1 MNMEIERVC
10 IIGAGTMGSGI
21 AQLVATHGY
30 TVNLVDLN
38 DAILKNAKNS
48 IEKNLERHYVA
59 RDKISKEEASSII
72 DSIHIMIDQ
81 EEAIKN
87 VDIVIEAVFEDMD
100 LKTKLM
106 ARLDSLCVQKVILA
120 SNTSS
125 LSISDMAS
133 QSKNQERIVGIHF
146 FNPAPVMKLIELIKG
161 KNTSDETLKI
171 AKEFSKKLEK
181 RVVVVKDSPGF
192 VTSRLIYIMCNEAIK
207 MKEEGL
213 ASTEDID
220 AACKMAFNF
229 PMGPLELSDLVGL
242 DVYQH
247 IGEYLASEFGDK
259 YKPSPLINEMV
270 SKNAL
275 GRKTN
280 KGFYEYN

>member
-1 MNMEIERVC
+1 MQIERVS

-21 AQLVATHGY
+21 AQLISTHGY
-30 TVNLVDLN
+30 AVNLVDLSE
-38 DAILKNAKNS
+38 DILKNAKKS

-59 RDKISKEEASSII
+59 RDKMTKDQAGLILN
-72 DSIHIMIDQ
+72 SIHTMIDI
-81 EEAIKN
+81 EEAIKD
-87 VDIVIEAVFEDMD
+87 VDLIIEAVFEDME
-100 LKTKLM
+100 LKTSLM
-106 ARLDSLCVQKVILA
+106 AKLDSLCDDSIILA

-161 KNTSDETLKI
+161 KNTSDETLQI
-171 AKEFSKKLEK
+171 AKDFSKKLDK
-181 RVVVVKDSPGF
+181 RVVIVKDSPGF
-192 VTSRLIYIMCNEAIK
+192 VTSRLIYTMCNEAIK

-247 IGEYLASEFGDK
+247 IGEYLTREFGEK

-270 SKNAL
+270 KKNAL

>member
-1 MNMEIERVC
+1 MEIKRVC
-10 IIGAGTMGSGI
+10 IIGAGIMGSGI
-21 AQLVATHGY
+21 AQLVSTHGY
-30 TVNLVDLN
+30 AVNLVDLS
-38 DAILKNAKNS
+38 DDILKNAKNS

-59 RDKISKEEASSII
+59 RDKMTKDQAGLILN
-72 DSIHIMIDQ
+72 SIHTMIEI
-81 EEAIKN
+81 EEAIKD
-87 VDIVIEAVFEDMD
+87 VDLIIEAVFEDME
-100 LKTKLM
+100 LKTNLM
-106 ARLDSLCVQKVILA
+106 AKLDSLCEKNIILA

-161 KNTSDETLKI
+161 KNTSDETLQI
-171 AKEFSKKLEK
+171 AKDFSKKLDK
-181 RVVVVKDSPGF
+181 RVVIVKDSPGF
-192 VTSRLIYIMCNEAIK
+192 VTSRLIYTMCNEAIK

-220 AACKMAFNF
+220 VACKMAFNF

-247 IGEYLASEFGDK
+247 IGEYLAMEFGKK
-259 YKPSPLINEMV
+259 YKPSPLIDKMV
-270 SKNAL
+270 ERNYL

>member
-1 MNMEIERVC
+1 MNMEIKRVC

-38 DAILKNAKNS
+38 EAILKSAKDS

-59 RDKISKEEASSII
+59 RDKITNEEANTIL

-81 EEAIKN
+81 DEAIKD

-106 ARLDSLCVQKVILA
+106 ARLDSLCDQKVILA

-161 KNTSDETLKI
+161 KNTSDETLQI
-171 AKEFSKKLEK
+171 AKEFSKKLDK
-181 RVVVVKDSPGF
+181 RVVIVKDSPGF
-192 VTSRLIYIMCNEAIK
+192 VTSRLIYTMCNEAIK

-220 AACKMAFNF
+220 IACKMAFNF

-247 IGEYLASEFGDK
+247 IGEYLAKEFGEK
-259 YKPSPLINEMV
+259 YKPSSLINEMV
-270 SKNAL
+270 ERNSL

>member
-1 MNMEIERVC
+1 MNMEIKGVC

-30 TVNLVDLN
+30 TVNLVDLS
-38 DAILKNAKNS
+38 DAILRNAKDS

-59 RDKISKEEASSII
+59 RDKITKEQANKIL
-72 DSIHIMIDQ
+72 DSIHIIIDL

-87 VDIVIEAVFEDMD
+87 IDIVIEAVYEDMD

-106 ARLDSLCVQKVILA
+106 AKLDSLCDNNIILA

-133 QSKNQERIVGIHF
+133 QSKNQGRIVGIHF
-146 FNPAPVMKLIELIKG
+146 FNPAPVMKLIELIRG
-161 KNTSDETLKI
+161 KNTSDETLQT
-171 AKEFSKKLEK
+171 AKKFSKKLGK
-181 RVVVVKDSPGF
+181 RIVTVKDSPGF
-192 VTSRLIYIMCNEAIK
+192 VTSRLIYTMCNEAIK
-207 MKEEGL
+207 MREEGL

-229 PMGPLELSDLVGL
+229 PMGPLELCDLVGL

-270 SKNAL
+270 RKNAL

>member
-38 DAILKNAKNS
+38 ETILKNAKNS

-59 RDKISKEEASSII
+59 RDKITKGEASSII

-81 EEAIKN
+81 EEAIKD
-87 VDIVIEAVFEDMD
+87 VDIVIEAVYEDMD

-106 ARLDSLCVQKVILA
+106 AKLDYLCDEHVILA

-133 QSKNQERIVGIHF
+133 QSKNQARIVGIHF

-161 KNTSDETLKI
+161 KNTSNETLKI

-181 RVVVVKDSPGF
+181 RVVVVEDSPGF

>member
-1 MNMEIERVC
+1 MEIEKIC

-30 TVNLVDLN
+30 SVNLVDLSEV
-38 DAILKNAKNS
+38 ILKNAKSS
-48 IEKNLERHYVA
+48 IKKNLERHYVA
-59 RDKISKEEASSII
+59 RDKITNEEANAIL
-72 DSIHIMIDQ
+72 DSIHIMIDLK
-81 EEAIKN
+81 EAIKD
-87 VDIVIEAVFEDMD
+87 VDIIIEAVFEDMT

-106 ARLDSLCVQKVILA
+106 VKLDSLCDQNVILA

-161 KNTSDETLKI
+161 ENTSDETLK
-171 AKEFSKKLEK
+171 AVMQFSKKLEK
-181 RVVVVKDSPGF
+181 RVVLVKDSPGF

-220 AACKMAFNF
+220 VACKMAFNF

-259 YKPSPLINEMV
+259 YKPSTLINEMV

>member
-30 TVNLVDLN
+30 TVNLVDLSE
-38 DAILKNAKNS
+38 DILRDAKNS

-59 RDKISKEEASSII
+59 RDKITKKQASKFL
-72 DSIHIMIDQ
+72 DSIRLILNL
-81 EEAIKN
+81 EEAIKK

-106 ARLDSLCVQKVILA
+106 AKLDSLCDNNIILA

-161 KNTSDETLKI
+161 KNTSDETLQI
-171 AKEFSKKLEK
+171 AKDFSKKLDK
-181 RVVVVKDSPGF
+181 RVVIVKDSPGF
-192 VTSRLIYIMCNEAIK
+192 VTSRLIYTMCNEAIK

-220 AACKMAFNF
+220 IACKMAFNF

-247 IGEYLASEFGDK
+247 IGEYLAKEFGEK
-259 YKPSPLINEMV
+259 YKPSSLINEMV
-270 SKNAL
+270 ERNSL

>member
-1 MNMEIERVC
+1 MKIERVC

-30 TVNLVDLN
+30 TVNLVDLSE
-38 DAILKNAKNS
+38 DILKNAKNS

-59 RDKISKEEASSII
+59 RDKITKEGANKIL
-72 DSIHIMIDQ
+72 DSIHIMIDKV
-81 EEAIKN
+81 EAIKD

-100 LKTKLM
+100 LKTKLI
-106 ARLDSLCVQKVILA
+106 AELDSLCDQKVILA

-133 QSKNQERIVGIHF
+133 QSKLQDRIVGIHF

-161 KNTSDETLKI
+161 KNTSDETLQI
-171 AKEFSKKLEK
+171 AKEFSKKLDK
-181 RVVVVKDSPGF
+181 RVVIVKDSPGF
-192 VTSRLIYIMCNEAIK
+192 VTSRLIYTMCNEAIQ

-247 IGEYLASEFGDK
+247 IGKYLAKEFGEK
-259 YKPSPLINEMV
+259 YNPSSLIDEMV
-270 SKNAL
+270 ERNSL